1 MIYIEQILANHILL
15 ASVASWGVSQICKII
30 TNLVIERKFDIKRL
44 FGDGGMPSGHSATVT
59 CLAVMSGHI
68 AGFDSIMFAIAMI
81 LAIVVMHD
89 ATGVRREAGKHAV
102 SIKELADAVNK
113 SFLGE
118 SESIRTENLKVLVG
132 HTPLQVV
139 FGALVGII
147 IAILY
152 IIIFL
157 A

>member
-1 MIYIEQILANHILL
+1 
-15 ASVASWGVSQICKII
+15 
-30 TNLVIERKFDIKRL
+30 
-44 FGDGGMPSGHSATVT
+44 
-59 CLAVMSGHI
+59 MSGHI